1 MSANLHFGLV
11 GFFSKRLAR
20 LDKRRPALVNSFRVT
35 GGREW
40 EQHQGSGPSWHGA
53 GSPPKDQFRAVHR
66 GFHVRDLMPDFS
78 VTVDRQ
84 SIVVSKPSAGLLVTY
99 HKQGRVLVAP
109 ELWRIKPSAEELNFY
124 VRAWKAACAE
134 ARSLGWI
141 A

>member
-1 MSANLHFGLV
+1 M
-11 GFFSKRLAR
+11 
-20 LDKRRPALVNSFRVT
+20 
-35 GGREW
+35 
-40 EQHQGSGPSWHGA
+40 
-53 GSPPKDQFRAVHR
+53 
-66 GFHVRDLMPDFS
+66 RDLMPDFS